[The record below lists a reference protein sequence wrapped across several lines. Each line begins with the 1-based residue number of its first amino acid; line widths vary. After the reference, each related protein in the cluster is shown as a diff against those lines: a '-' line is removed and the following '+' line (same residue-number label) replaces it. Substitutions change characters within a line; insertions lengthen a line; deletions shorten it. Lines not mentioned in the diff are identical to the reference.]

1 MPSGQIISQGD
12 GDRQILLLGGRRLA
26 LGLGPVLLPLT
37 RVSLAR
43 LSDVLVTI
51 ARDFEHYSQD
61 GRVYVSCEKLVLRLD
76 RDEFIDLLGLVSQAL
91 TWLQDE
97 GTRRLH

>member
-1 MPSGQIISQGD
+1 MPSGQVISQGE
-12 GDRQILLLGGRRLA
+12 GDRQIILLDGKRLA

-51 ARDFEHYSQD
+51 ARDFERYARE

-76 RDEFIDLLGLVSQAL
+76 RVEFVELLGVVGQAL
-91 TWLQDE
+91 TWLQGD
-97 GTRRLH
+97 GGGRPN